1 MILLVSGGW
10 GEGGFWNVGVQGPI
24 GAPMTKKVNNYSYF
38 SLDLQ
43 TIFII

>member
-1 MILLVSGGW
+1 MGLGG
-10 GEGGFWNVGVQGPI
+10 GGGGGNVGIQGPI
-24 GAPMTKKVNNYSYF
+24 GAPMTKIVNNYSYF